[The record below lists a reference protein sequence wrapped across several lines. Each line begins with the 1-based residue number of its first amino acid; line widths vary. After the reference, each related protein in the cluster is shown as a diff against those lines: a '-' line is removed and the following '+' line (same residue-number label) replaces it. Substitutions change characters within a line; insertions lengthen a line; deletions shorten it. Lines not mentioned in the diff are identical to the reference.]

1 MQRLRRQLPALLQG
15 EPPEQALTRVRVW
28 FRVLCVYLHTCH
40 CRLTLE
46 NSTWELAPSFPCHSR
61 ESSSGDWACPARAA
75 PNSAISSLC
84 GLTLG
89 LRSRGREVTSCL
101 RLHTALPERR
111 SSVLSTHCGWEFRIQ
126 HPDGTS
132 IGART
137 PGCALLG
144 TRACACTHTTLFVCR
159 ELPRCCF
166 VS

>member
-1 MQRLRRQLPALLQG
+1 MVSGAVCVPTYMPLPADIREQHLGAGSLL
-15 EPPEQALTRVRVW
+15 PL
-28 FRVLCVYLHTCH
+28 
-40 CRLTLE
+40 
-46 NSTWELAPSFPCHSR
+46 SFR